1 MGRLSYILASA
12 PYNPLLWKR
21 WIAMNL
27 RQIEVFRA
35 LMLNGT
41 VSAAAQFLNVSQ
53 PGVSRLIHN
62 LEDRSGVRLF
72 SRVKGRLEP
81 TREALMLHEEVERA
95 YLGVERVRN
104 FLTQLSKAQAG
115 IVRIAAAHAL
125 AHTLVLDRLAGV
137 RRSRPDVQLAIDF
150 APFNEMIGALLGGK
164 FDFGVAITERSQPNL
179 QHRRVA
185 VLQFVLAVPRG
196 HRLARRKS
204 VTPDDL
210 RGEPMITYKR
220 DSPIF
225 GVLARHGMG
234 PALDAGTIEVG
245 SSLIACAAV
254 ERGLG
259 LALVD
264 AQTVAHER
272 FRNIATVPIRQPIEI
287 AVLAYFKPETLDS
300 SIAARVLDA
309 LCGGC

>member
-1 MGRLSYILASA
+1 
-12 PYNPLLWKR
+12 
-21 WIAMNL
+21 MNL

-62 LEDRSGVRLF
+62 LEDRTGVRLF

-95 YLGVERVRN
+95 YLGVERVRG
-104 FLTQLSKAQAG
+104 FLAQLAKTQAG
-115 IVRIAAAHAL
+115 LVRIAAAHAL
-125 AHTLVLDRLAGV
+125 AHTLVLDRLAGI
-137 RRSRPDVQLAIDF
+137 RHSRPGVQLAVDF

-164 FDFGVAITERSQPNL
+164 FDFGMAITERPQANL
-179 QHRRVA
+179 QHRRA
-185 VLQFVLAVPRG
+185 TVLQFVLAVPKG
-196 HRLARRKS
+196 HKLARRKS

-210 RGEPMITYKR
+210 RGQPMITYKR

-254 ERGLG
+254 ERGFG

-264 AQTVAHER
+264 QQTVDHER
-272 FRNIATVPIRQPIEI
+272 FRNIAIVPVHQPIEI
-287 AVLAYFKPETLDS
+287 AVLVYFKRETLDS
-300 SIAARVLDA
+300 SIAAKVLDA
-309 LCGGC
+309 LCADR

>member
-1 MGRLSYILASA
+1 
-12 PYNPLLWKR
+12 
-21 WIAMNL
+21 MNL

-62 LEDRSGVRLF
+62 LEDRTGVRLF

-81 TREALMLHEEVERA
+81 TREALMLYEEVERA
-95 YLGVERVRN
+95 YLGVERVRG
-104 FLTQLSKAQAG
+104 FLARLSKAQAG
-115 IVRIAAAHAL
+115 LVRIAAAHAL
-125 AHTLVLDRLAGV
+125 AHNLVLDRLAAI

-150 APFNEMIGALLGGK
+150 APFNEMMSALLGGK
-164 FDFGVAITERSQPNL
+164 FDFGVAITERPQPNL
-179 QHRRVA
+179 QHKQA
-185 VLQFVLAVPRG
+185 AMLQFVLAVPKG
-196 HRLARRKS
+196 HKLARRKS
-204 VTPDDL
+204 VMPDDL
-210 RGEPMITYKR
+210 RGQPMITYKR

-234 PALDAGTIEVG
+234 PALDSGTIEVG

-254 ERGLG
+254 ERGFG

-264 AQTVAHER
+264 AQTVLHER
-272 FRNIATVPIRQPIEI
+272 FRNIAVVPVHEPIEI
-287 AVLAYFKPETLDS
+287 AVLVYFKRETLDS
-300 SIAARVLDA
+300 SIAAKVLDA
-309 LCGGC
+309 LCTEA